1 VASVGSL
8 GSIRPGRSKI
18 SAIVLAAGGS
28 TRMGTPKPLV
38 LINGRPLLDYVLRMV
53 RGSHIDDI
61 VVVLGPEADRVRQA
75 ISVDRARTIVNDA
88 YQEGM
93 STSIRAGVRA
103 ADPRSDGLLIVLGD
117 QPFVASK
124 TLDDLIARRDE
135 SHAKILI
142 PTYEGHRGNP
152 VLLDRSLSSEVQE
165 ITGDQGCR
173 AIFGR
178 HRDGILEVPVDDPG
192 ILVDL
197 DTPEQISRAEDAVR
211 SGHPI
216 QTLVSLTHGQ
226 GDEAPSISPR
236 LDVFA
241 LAQQFRS
248 KNEPFVLATVV
259 RVERPSS
266 GRPGF
271 KAIVRPDRQLIGWL
285 GGSCAESVLVSESL
299 RSLRDGHPR
308 LIRITPTP
316 GRGPPEE
323 GLEEFVMECASGG
336 TMDIYLEPHPPHPT
350 LLVVGDSPV
359 AKALMAIARVLD
371 YRIVHVTTEAG
382 SAGLDADRVI
392 SDLKEIP
399 GAVTPDTYVVVATMG
414 KYDETALSHLAGTR
428 AAYVGLVASRRRAAA
443 VRTALQDAGVDQAF
457 RSRIVSP
464 AGLDLSA
471 ETPQEIAVSILAQ
484 IIQARRTSTPRE
496 LALSPAPK
504 ERAMERDVVCGMSVD
519 PESPLRAT
527 HAGRTFLFCSEGCRT
542 RFLKSPEVFANS
554 DPPGE
559 PA

>member
-1 VASVGSL
+1 MASVTSL
-8 GSIRPGRSKI
+8 GSIRRGRSKI

-28 TRMGTPKPLV
+28 SRMGTPKPLV
-38 LINGRPLLDYVLRMV
+38 LINGRPLLDYVLRTV
-53 RGSHIDDI
+53 RDSHVDDI
-61 VVVLGPEADRVRQA
+61 VVVLGHEADRVRKA
-75 ISVDRARTIVNDA
+75 ITVDRARAIVNDA
-88 YQEGM
+88 YEEGM
-93 STSIRAGVRA
+93 SASIRAGVRA

-124 TLDDLIARRDE
+124 TLDDLIARRNE
-135 SHAKILI
+135 SQAKILI
-142 PTYEGHRGNP
+142 PTYQGHRGNP
-152 VLLDRSLSSEVQE
+152 VLLDRSLSGEVQA

-178 HRDGILEVPVDDPG
+178 HLDGILEVPVDDPG

-197 DTPEQISRAEDAVR
+197 DTPEQISRAEETVQ
-211 SGHPI
+211 SGRPI
-216 QTLVSLTHGQ
+216 QTLLSLTHGRSDDSKH
-226 GDEAPSISPR
+226 GDQAQSTSPR

-323 GLEEFVMECASGG
+323 GVEEFVMECASGG
-336 TMDIYLEPHPPHPT
+336 TMDIYLEPHQPEPT

-382 SAGLDADRVI
+382 DAGVDADRVI
-392 SDLKEIP
+392 SDLTEIP
-399 GAVTPDTYVVVATMG
+399 AAVTPDTYAVVATMG

-443 VRTALQDAGVDQAF
+443 IQTALQDAGVDEAS

-471 ETPQEIAVSILAQ
+471 ETPEEIAVSILAQ
-484 IIQARRTSTPRE
+484 IIQARRTSAPRE
-496 LALSPAPK
+496 LAISVAPQ
-504 ERAMERDVVCGMSVD
+504 ETATEVDVVC
-519 PESPLRAT
+519 
-527 HAGRTFLFCSEGCRT
+527 
-542 RFLKSPEVFANS
+542 
-554 DPPGE
+554 PGK
-559 PA
+559 AL